1 MHGNEGNANQEVVS
15 GRALQRESRCQ
26 AGQLKVLTQQRKRG
40 VQKTKSGLKSAGTEK
55 HRIRKVL

>member
-26 AGQLKVLTQQRKRG
+26 AGQLKVLTQQRKR